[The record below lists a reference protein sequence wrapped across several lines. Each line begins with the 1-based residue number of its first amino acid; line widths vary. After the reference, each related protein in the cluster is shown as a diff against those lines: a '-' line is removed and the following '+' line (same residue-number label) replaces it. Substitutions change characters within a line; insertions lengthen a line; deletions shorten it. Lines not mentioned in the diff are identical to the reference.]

1 MILFVVRR
9 KKLVFAMLLSVIIP
23 CYNCKG
29 KIEKCLDSIYSQG
42 LPEEEFE
49 VICVDDYSPD
59 LSSVLAIRNYI
70 DSCPQK
76 NLKILESRVNRRQGG
91 ARNAGIDMAC
101 GKFILFIDQDDYFH
115 SGSLLSVMNIL
126 CPFDGDMVMFDHSF
140 EKDGRV
146 KSNQYAHNDSI
157 LYRGTTFLVKNEPT
171 WAPWGYAYR
180 REFLNDNSLR
190 FVEHVQ
196 FEDVDF
202 IFKCIAKSSKIFFS
216 PLVTIHYSVHKDSQT
231 NIGRDSVQKLD
242 FMFQLSERVGAVA
255 SEIDEI
261 DARNVVRRHSLF
273 AYRDATYR
281 LIYLRSLREKY
292 TLIKKFCRGKF
303 TCSDDFYLMFISY
316 FPLLYTLILHFAS
329 PFLRWFVLYRK
340 HKSTTSA
347 TDND

>member
-1 MILFVVRR
+1 
-9 KKLVFAMLLSVIIP
+9 MLLSIIIP

-42 LPEEEFE
+42 LPEAEFE
-49 VICVDDYSPD
+49 VICVDDCSPD
-59 LSSVLAIRNYI
+59 SSSVLAIRNYI

-91 ARNAGIDMAC
+91 ARNAGIDIAC

-126 CPFDGDMVMFDHSF
+126 CSFDGDMVMFDHSV

-146 KSNQYAHNDSI
+146 KPNQYAHNDSI
-157 LYRGTTFLVKNEPT
+157 SYRGTDFLVKNEST
-171 WAPWGYAYR
+171 WMPWGYAYR

-202 IFKCIAKSSKIFFS
+202 VFKCIAKSSKIFFS
-216 PLVTIHYSVHKDSQT
+216 PLVTIYYSIHKDSQS
-231 NIGRDSVQKLD
+231 NIGCDSVQKLD
-242 FMFQLSERVGAVA
+242 FMFQLSERVGVVA

-261 DARNVVRRHSLF
+261 DARNVVRWHSLL
-273 AYRDATYR
+273 AYRTPTYR
-281 LIYLRSLREKY
+281 LIYLGSLREKY
-292 TLIKKFCRGKF
+292 TLIKKYCRGKF
-303 TCSDDFYLMFISY
+303 TRSDGFYLMFISY
-316 FPLLYTLILHFAS
+316 FPFLYTLILHLAS

-340 HKSTTSA
+340 HKSIISA